1 MGNEINLIDCIA
13 EITQKTI
20 AMSGNTYVYLDT
32 KKDVEIEI
40 VNEAKE
46 LKEQKDLENSKTE
59 KYIEI
64 KKDFTTQESESILI
78 DGVQYQGG
86 YASAIKLDS
95 VKRLNESAG
104 LNEVVFYDAQNNPH
118 ELLLNDANNI
128 VITVAG
134 KYQKDFGKYQ
144 SLKVDIKNAVTIE
157 QVELIKWQ

>member
-1 MGNEINLIDCIA
+1 MANKVNLIDCVGQLTGKEIA
-13 EITQKTI
+13 TRGETF
-20 AMSGNTYVYLDT
+20 VYLGT

-86 YASAIKLDS
+86 YGSAIKLDS
-95 VKRLNESAG
+95 AKRLSESAG
-104 LNEVVFYDAQNNPH
+104 AVGVVFYDAQDNPH
-118 ELLLNDANNI
+118 ELLLKDANDI
-128 VITVAG
+128 VVAIAG

-144 SLKVDIKNAVTIE
+144 GLKVAIKDAETIE
-157 QVELIKWQ
+157 QVELIEW

>member
-1 MGNEINLIDCIA
+1 MANEINLIDCIA

-46 LKEQKDLENSKTE
+46 LKEQKDLENSKNK

-64 KKDFTTQESESILI
+64 KKDFTAQESETILI
-78 DGVQYQGG
+78 NGAEYQGG
-86 YASAIKLDS
+86 YDSAIKLDS
-95 VKRLNESAG
+95 AKRLSESAG

-118 ELLLNDANNI
+118 ELLINDANDI
-128 VITVAG
+128 VIAIAG

-144 SLKVDIKNAVTIE
+144 ALKADIKNAITIE
-157 QVELIKWQ
+157 EIELIKWK

>member
-1 MGNEINLIDCIA
+1 MANKVDLIDCVGQLTGK
-13 EITQKTI
+13 EI
-20 AMSGNTYVYLDT
+20 AMRGETFVYLGT

-86 YASAIKLDS
+86 YDSAIKLDS
-95 VKRLNESAG
+95 AKRLSESAG
-104 LNEVVFYDAQNNPH
+104 AVGVVFYDAQNNPH
-118 ELLLNDANNI
+118 ELLLKDANDI
-128 VITVAG
+128 VVAIAG

-144 SLKVDIKNAVTIE
+144 ALKVAIKYAETIE
-157 QVELIKWQ
+157 QVELIEW

>member
-1 MGNEINLIDCIA
+1 MANKVNLTDCIGQLTGK
-13 EITQKTI
+13 EI
-20 AMSGNTYVYLDT
+20 AMRGETFVYLGT

-86 YASAIKLDS
+86 YDSAIKLDS
-95 VKRLNESAG
+95 AKRLNESAG

-128 VITVAG
+128 VITVSG

>member
-1 MGNEINLIDCIA
+1 MANKVNLIDCVGQLTGK
-13 EITQKTI
+13 EI
-20 AMSGNTYVYLDT
+20 AMRGETFVYLGT

-64 KKDFTTQESESILI
+64 KKDFTAQESESILI

-86 YASAIKLDS
+86 YDSAIKLDNA
-95 VKRLNESAG
+95 KRLSESTGAVG
-104 LNEVVFYDAQNNPH
+104 VVFYDAQNNPH
-118 ELLLNDANNI
+118 ELLLKDANDI
-128 VITVAG
+128 VVAIAG

-144 SLKVDIKNAVTIE
+144 GLKVAIKDAETIE
-157 QVELIKWQ
+157 QVELIEW

>member
-1 MGNEINLIDCIA
+1 MENKVNLIDCVGQLTGK
-13 EITQKTI
+13 EI
-20 AMSGNTYVYLDT
+20 AMRGETFVYLGT

-86 YASAIKLDS
+86 YNSAIKLDS
-95 VKRLNESAG
+95 AKRLSESAG
-104 LNEVVFYDAQNNPH
+104 LNGIVFYDAQNNPH
-118 ELLLNDANNI
+118 ELLLKDANDI
-128 VITVAG
+128 VVAIAG

-144 SLKVDIKNAVTIE
+144 GLKVAIKDAETIE
-157 QVELIKWQ
+157 QVELIEW

>member
-1 MGNEINLIDCIA
+1 MATKVNLIDCVGQLTGK
-13 EITQKTI
+13 EI
-20 AMSGNTYVYLDT
+20 AMRGETFVYLGT

-64 KKDFTTQESESILI
+64 KKDFTAQESESILI

-86 YASAIKLDS
+86 YDSAIKLDS
-95 VKRLNESAG
+95 AKRLSESAG
-104 LNEVVFYDAQNNPH
+104 AVGVVFYDAQNNPH
-118 ELLLNDANNI
+118 ELLLKDANDI
-128 VITVAG
+128 VIVIAG

-144 SLKVDIKNAVTIE
+144 TLKVAIKDAETIE
-157 QVELIKWQ
+157 QVELIEW

>member
-1 MGNEINLIDCIA
+1 MATKVNLIDCVGQLTGK
-13 EITQKTI
+13 EIGMRGETF
-20 AMSGNTYVYLDT
+20 VYLGT
-32 KKDVEIEI
+32 KKDIEIEI

-86 YASAIKLDS
+86 YDSAIKLDS
-95 VKRLNESAG
+95 AKRLSESAG
-104 LNEVVFYDAQNNPH
+104 AVGVVFYDAQNNPH
-118 ELLLNDANNI
+118 ELLLKDTNDI
-128 VITVAG
+128 VVAIAG

-144 SLKVDIKNAVTIE
+144 GLKVAIKDAETIE
-157 QVELIKWQ
+157 QVELIEWQ

>member
-1 MGNEINLIDCIA
+1 MATKVNLIDCVGQLTGK
-13 EITQKTI
+13 EI
-20 AMSGNTYVYLDT
+20 AMRGETFVYLGT

-46 LKEQKDLENSKTE
+46 LKEQKDLENSKAE
-59 KYIEI
+59 KHIEI
-64 KKDFTTQESESILI
+64 KKDFTAQESENILI
-78 DGVQYQGG
+78 GDVQYQGG
-86 YASAIKLDS
+86 YDSAIKLDS
-95 VKRLNESAG
+95 AKRLNESAG

-128 VITVAG
+128 VITVSG